1 MIKAKKVKWSNLI
14 FIVILALFLIPQS
27 RTFIQVGFNQL
38 LVKYYPFAPK
48 KLATDKQIQLDSFD
62 YKVRTLDG
70 IDVDSPVGKGRVTFI
85 SYWAT
90 WCPPCIAELPSIEK
104 LYSEYGNKITFL
116 LITNEDPEKVNKFI
130 NKKGLNVPAVIARM
144 NAPESLYERSIPTN
158 YIIDKQ
164 GKIVLKEQGAANWNS
179 DKIRSLLDDL
189 LRG

>member
-1 MIKAKKVKWSNLI
+1 MGNFKNIKWSNLI
-14 FIVILALFLIPQS
+14 FVVVLALLLFPKT

-38 LVKYYPFAPK
+38 LVKYSPMSPK
-48 KLATDKQIQLDSFD
+48 TIALDEQIRLDSFD

-70 IDVDSPVGKGRVTFI
+70 NDIDSPIGKGRVTFI

-104 LYSEYGNKITFL
+104 LYADYGNKVTFL
-116 LITNEDPEKVNKFI
+116 LITNEDPKKVNTFI

-144 NAPESLYERSIPTN
+144 EVPELLYERSIPTN
-158 YIIDKQ
+158 YIIDKS

-179 DKIRSLLDDL
+179 AKIRNLLDDL
-189 LRG
+189 LRK